1 MHIGIVIRNMGEQ
14 STREIMAGA
23 ALAAEERKFESIWVV
38 DHIAIPPDDSEGSG
52 GRYVDILT
60 TLAWL
65 AGVTSKIN
73 LGSGVLIAPFRSL
86 LPSAK
91 QIASIQ
97 EISGNRLLLGVGLGW
112 MDAEFKALGVNRK
125 DRGKITDEF
134 LTFMNKAF
142 CQDEM
147 ELNGQKFLFKPRPPK
162 PLLYIAG
169 SKVYSIKRAVRYG
182 DGWIPIAREPEELT
196 ESLEEYKKLSEASNK
211 PSDRISVVSWINP
224 KDKRS
229 TQKKLKGFEDMGIE
243 RIICGLQYDSLKDY
257 LEQIDLLKSSSLA
270 S

>member
-1 MHIGIVIRNMGEQ
+1 MHIGVVIRNMGEQ

-23 ALAAEERKFESIWVV
+23 ALAAEERKFESVWVV

-65 AGVTSKIN
+65 AGITTKIN
-73 LGSGVLIAPFRSL
+73 LGSGVLIAPYRSL
-86 LPSAK
+86 LPTAK

-97 EISGNRLLLGVGLGW
+97 ELSGNRLLLGIGLGW

-134 LTFMNKAF
+134 LTFINKAF
-142 CQDEM
+142 SQDEI

-162 PLLYIAG
+162 PPLYIAG
-169 SKVYSIKRAVRYG
+169 SKSYSIRRAVRHG
-182 DGWIPIAREPEELT
+182 DGWIPIAREPEDLT
-196 ESLEEYKKLSEASNK
+196 ESIEKYKKLSESSNK
-211 PSDRISVVSWINP
+211 SSDRISVVSWINP
-224 KDKRS
+224 RDKDS
-229 TQKKLKGFEDMGIE
+229 TQKKLKRFEDMGLE
-243 RIICGLQYDSLKDY
+243 RIICGLQYDNFKDY
-257 LEQIDLLKSSSLA
+257 LEQIDLLKSFSIE
-270 S
+270 